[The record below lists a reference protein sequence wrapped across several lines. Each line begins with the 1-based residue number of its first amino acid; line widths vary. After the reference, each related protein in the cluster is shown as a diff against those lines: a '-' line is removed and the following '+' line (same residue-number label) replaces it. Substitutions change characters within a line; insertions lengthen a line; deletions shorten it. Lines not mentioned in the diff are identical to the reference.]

1 MYIIIKIAIL
11 HSGIRPPHLC
21 EYCIPGKY
29 LAGIAKKEFQESPFP
44 FRQRA
49 YAVSRFEELIAGG
62 VIKDIPESQ
71 LAAALPGAGAAA
83 DAADPCHQLLEC
95 EWFYDIVV
103 SPAVQSRYPVI

>member
-29 LAGIAKKEFQESPFP
+29 LAGIAKKEFQKSPFP

-49 YAVSRFEELIAGG
+49 YAVSRSEELIAGG

-71 LAAALPGAGAAA
+71 LAAALPGAGRRQMLRILAISSWNANG
-83 DAADPCHQLLEC
+83 
-95 EWFYDIVV
+95 FTI
-103 SPAVQSRYPVI
+103 